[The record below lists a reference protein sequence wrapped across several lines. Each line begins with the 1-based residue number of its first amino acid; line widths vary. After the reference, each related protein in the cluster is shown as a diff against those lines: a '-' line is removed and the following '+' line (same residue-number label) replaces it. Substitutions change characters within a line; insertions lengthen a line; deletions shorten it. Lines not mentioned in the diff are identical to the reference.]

1 MNEAELQE
9 VREKKIRT
17 LFDFRSEAEVEK
29 KPDPDIGARYFHVSA
44 LTDEAGN
51 EIDLSP
57 EGMKNISEAQMYSP
71 EYFERF
77 LDNFYGTMP
86 FSPAYKIM
94 FREIQ
99 AGQTPILFHCSAG
112 KDRTGIGAM
121 LILLALGCSEETAL
135 ADYMKTNEYRKEK
148 IDAFLA
154 ANQRVIELYP
164 DAKDILTGF
173 EGVNRKA
180 AELSLKKIKARYGD
194 YGTFFRIRFNLGEEE
209 LQYLRD
215 RYTEKRKSRE

>member
-1 MNEAELQE
+1 
-9 VREKKIRT
+9 
-17 LFDFRSEAEVEK
+17 
-29 KPDPDIGARYFHVSA
+29 
-44 LTDEAGN
+44 
-51 EIDLSP
+51 
-57 EGMKNISEAQMYSP
+57 
-71 EYFERF
+71 
-77 LDNFYGTMP
+77 MP